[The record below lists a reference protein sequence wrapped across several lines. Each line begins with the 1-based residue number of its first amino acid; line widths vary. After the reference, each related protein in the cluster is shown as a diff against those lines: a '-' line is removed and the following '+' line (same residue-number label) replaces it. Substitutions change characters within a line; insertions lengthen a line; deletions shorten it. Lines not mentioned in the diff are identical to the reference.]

1 MKIVSNVTCLWVQVF
16 VCSCQRFIVPFGSC
30 KPKII
35 HRDIKAANYL
45 IGDSYEAK
53 IADYGLTRSALDSD
67 SHISTRIM
75 GTFGYLTPD
84 YATSG
89 QLSEKADMLSF
100 GVVLLEL
107 ITGRKPLFTKFLA
120 KPLIVQSLKDGNFD
134 GLVDPRLADSLD
146 ANEMMRMVSCAAAS
160 VRTSAKH
167 RPKMSQIV
175 RAFEG
180 NLSLDDLN

>member
-1 MKIVSNVTCLWVQVF
+1 MLLV
-16 VCSCQRFIVPFGSC
+16 FGS
-30 KPKII
+30 K
-35 HRDIKAANYL
+35 YL
-45 IGDSYEAK
+45 SVAVKDLLFRLVHV
-53 IADYGLTRSALDSD
+53 ADYGLTRSALDSD

-89 QLSEKADMLSF
+89 QLSEKADVLSF

-107 ITGRKPLFTKFLA
+107 ITGRKPLA

>member
-1 MKIVSNVTCLWVQVF
+1 MKI
-16 VCSCQRFIVPFGSC
+16 
-30 KPKII
+30 PKII

-107 ITGRKPLFTKFLA
+107 ITGRKPLFLNKFLKFTKFLA

>member
-1 MKIVSNVTCLWVQVF
+1 
-16 VCSCQRFIVPFGSC
+16 
-30 KPKII
+30 
-35 HRDIKAANYL
+35 
-45 IGDSYEAK
+45 
-53 IADYGLTRSALDSD
+53 
-67 SHISTRIM
+67 M

-84 YATSG
+84 YATFG
-89 QLSEKADMLSF
+89 QLSEKADVLSF
-100 GVVLLEL
+100 RVVLLEL
-107 ITGRKPLFTKFLA
+107 ITGRKPLA

-167 RPKMSQIV
+167 RPKMSQILFFLIYETFFAEFNFVTWGHLQIV

>member
-1 MKIVSNVTCLWVQVF
+1 MKIVSNVACLWVQVF

-35 HRDIKAANYL
+35 HRDIKAANIL

-53 IADYGLTRSALDSD
+53 VADYGLTRSTLDSD

-84 YATSG
+84 YATFG
-89 QLSEKADMLSF
+89 QLSEKADVLSF
-100 GVVLLEL
+100 RVVLLEL
-107 ITGRKPLFTKFLA
+107 ITGRKPLA

-167 RPKMSQIV
+167 RPKMNQIV

>member
-1 MKIVSNVTCLWVQVF
+1 VQVF

-35 HRDIKAANYL
+35 HRDIKAANIL

-53 IADYGLTRSALDSD
+53 VADYGLTRSTLDSD

-84 YATSG
+84 YATFG
-89 QLSEKADMLSF
+89 QLSEKADVLSF
-100 GVVLLEL
+100 RVVLLEL
-107 ITGRKPLFTKFLA
+107 ITGRKPLA

-160 VRTSAKH
+160 VRVLRFAGHSPGPGQAAVHFT
-167 RPKMSQIV
+167 R
-175 RAFEG
+175 EG
-180 NLSLDDLN
+180 FTWTGSNPVPLWCPEEVG